1 MSPQAPF
8 RVLVVDDEAPARRK
22 ILRLLREEPA
32 VEIAGEADSGDAA
45 IAAIKKQHPDL
56 VFLDVQMPGLDGF
69 GVIQSL
75 NAAKIPLPR
84 VVFVTAHDRFALR
97 AFEVHAFDYLL
108 KPVGEER
115 FREAL
120 RRARS
125 QREQSADGFASR
137 LGAMLEQLQ
146 REKSLP
152 DRLLVQEDSRAIF
165 VPVKEIS
172 WVEAERN
179 YVLLHC
185 GKKTHTLRSTLE
197 ALQNLLDPKLFVRVN
212 RGTVV
217 RLDAIR
223 ELLPWFHGEYKVLL
237 YDNTELRWSRRYVS
251 QRPELLKLP

>member
-1 MSPQAPF
+1 MNAQSPL
-8 RVLVVDDEAPARRK
+8 RVLIVDDEAPARRK

-32 VEIAGEADSGDAA
+32 VEIAGEADSGEAA
-45 IAAIKKQHPDL
+45 VAAIKKQRPDL

-69 GVIQSL
+69 GVIQAL
-75 NAAKIPLPR
+75 NAAKTPLPR
-84 VVFVTAHDRFALR
+84 VVFITAHDRFALR

-108 KPVGEER
+108 KPVSEER

-120 RRARS
+120 RRARI
-125 QREQSADGFASR
+125 QHEQSADGFASR

-146 REKSLP
+146 RERSLP
-152 DRLLVQEDSRAIF
+152 DRLLVQEHSRSIF

-172 WVEAERN
+172 WVEADRN

-185 GKKTHTLRSTLE
+185 GKKTHTLRGTLDT
-197 ALQNLLDPKLFVRVN
+197 LQNTLDPKLFVRIN
-212 RGTVV
+212 RGTLV

-223 ELLPWFHGEYKVLL
+223 ELLPWFHGEYKVMLH
-237 YDNTELRWSRRYVS
+237 DSTELRWSRRYVS